1 LWDAY
6 NRIKTVRRALRAAG
20 FAAPSG
26 KLTDEQIAAY
36 HRRMVELNDAQLSL
50 EKLVK
55 VIKGQEDVS
64 GEEYASITDGILGAE
79 RYVGHII
86 TGWENSQAIRVGA
99 DLAEIRKLSA
109 NKRSGNP
116 WSFLDSTSAAE
127 AGFKDQVSRPIRDAV
142 TKIQSLRIKTIR
154 TNVPEPEPE
163 LSDEE
168 KS

>member
-55 VIKGQEDVS
+55 VIKSPRG
-64 GEEYASITDGILGAE
+64 
-79 RYVGHII
+79 
-86 TGWENSQAIRVGA
+86 
-99 DLAEIRKLSA
+99 
-109 NKRSGNP
+109 
-116 WSFLDSTSAAE
+116 
-127 AGFKDQVSRPIRDAV
+127 
-142 TKIQSLRIKTIR
+142 
-154 TNVPEPEPE
+154 
-163 LSDEE
+163 
-168 KS
+168 